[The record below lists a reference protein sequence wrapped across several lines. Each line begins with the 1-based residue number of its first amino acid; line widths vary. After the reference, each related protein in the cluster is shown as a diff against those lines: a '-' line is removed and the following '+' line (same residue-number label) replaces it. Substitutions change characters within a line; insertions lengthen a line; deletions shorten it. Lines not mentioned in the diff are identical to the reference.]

1 MNMLLKISWRNI
13 WRNRQR
19 SVIMIL
25 AITAGLWGGLFA
37 AALAMGLIDQRFR
50 TGIEQ
55 EFSHVQI
62 HNPEFLKE
70 NNPKYFID
78 ISPEIFDRLRDDQ
91 HVQAFSG
98 RTLVNGMIAT
108 ANQTKGINIMGIDP
122 DQEAETTSLDQ
133 NLIEGNYL
141 DETVRNPVLIGRS
154 LAESMK
160 AGVGSRVVLTF
171 QDLDNELVSV
181 ACRINGIFQTANT
194 MFDESNIYMLQSDL
208 NELLGDENI
217 VNQIAIVLEDY
228 RESDSF
234 VEGLRTVYPDL
245 TIRTWAEISPQLSLY
260 YQMGMTMFLIIL
272 IIILMALAFGLLNT
286 MLMSVFERIRELG
299 MLMSIGMSKRRVF
312 LMIVF
317 ETIFLTI
324 TGAIVGMLV
333 GVTTI
338 KMVSKNG
345 INLAPLGGD
354 TLQDFGFEPV
364 IYPFLDGSLIVYLT
378 LLIILTALLTGIY
391 PALKAIRLQ
400 PAEAVRPI

>member
-1 MNMLLKISWRNI
+1 MNMLIKISWRNI

-25 AITAGLWGGLFA
+25 AITAGLWGGLLA
-37 AALAMGLIDQRFR
+37 ASIAMGLIDQRFR

-62 HNPEFLKE
+62 HNPEFLKD
-70 NNPKYFID
+70 NSPKYSINNFQ
-78 ISPEIFDRLRDDQ
+78 EIFNRLEDDAQ
-91 HVQAFSG
+91 VQAFSG

-108 ANQTKGINIMGIDP
+108 ANQTKGINILGIDP
-122 DQEAETTSLDQ
+122 DKEPATTNLDK
-133 NLIEGNYL
+133 NVIEGNFL
-141 DETVRNPVLIGRS
+141 DETMRNPVLIGKR

-181 ACRINGIFQTANT
+181 ACRVSGIFQTANT
-194 MFDESNIYMLQSDL
+194 MFDESNIYLLQSDL
-208 NELLGDENI
+208 NELLGSENLI
-217 VNQIAIVLEDY
+217 NQIAIVLEDY
-228 RESDSF
+228 RESDPF
-234 VEGLRTVYPDL
+234 VEALKPIYPDL

-260 YQMGMTMFLIIL
+260 YQMGMTMFIIIL

-299 MLMSIGMSKRRVF
+299 VLMSIGMSKKRVF
-312 LMIVF
+312 LMIVI
-317 ETIFLTI
+317 ETVFLTL
-324 TGAIVGMLV
+324 TGALVGMLT
-333 GVTTI
+333 GFATI
-338 KMVSKNG
+338 KLVSNKG

-354 TLQDFGFEPV
+354 TLQDFGFDPV
-364 IYPFLDGSLIVYLT
+364 IYPQLEGSLIIYLT
-378 LLIILTALLTGIY
+378 ILVILTALLTGIY

-400 PAEAVRPI
+400 PAEAVRPN

>member
-1 MNMLLKISWRNI
+1 MNMLIKISWRNI

-37 AALAMGLIDQRFR
+37 ASIAMGLIDQRFR

-62 HNPEFLKE
+62 HNPEFLRD
-70 NNPKYFID
+70 NSPKYSID
-78 ISPEIFDRLRDDQ
+78 NFREIFDQLDDEMQ
-91 HVQAFSG
+91 VKAFSG

-108 ANQTKGINIMGIDP
+108 ANQTKGINILGIDP
-122 DQEAETTSLDQ
+122 DKEPATTNLDK
-133 NLIEGNYL
+133 NVIEGNFL
-141 DETVRNPVLIGRS
+141 DETMRNPVLIGKR

-160 AGVGSRVVLTF
+160 AGIGSRVVLTF

-181 ACRINGIFQTANT
+181 ACRVSGIFQTANT
-194 MFDESNIYMLQSDL
+194 MFDESNIYLLQSDL
-208 NELLGDENI
+208 NELLGSENLI
-217 VNQIAIVLEDY
+217 NQIAIVLEDY
-228 RESDSF
+228 RESDPF
-234 VEGLRTVYPDL
+234 VEALKPIYPDL

-299 MLMSIGMSKRRVF
+299 MLMSIGMSKKRVF

-317 ETIFLTI
+317 ETVFLTI
-324 TGAIVGMLV
+324 TGALVGMLT
-333 GVTTI
+333 GFATI
-338 KMVSKNG
+338 RVVSNKG
-345 INLAPLGGD
+345 INLASVGGD
-354 TLQDFGFEPV
+354 TLQDFGFDPV
-364 IYPFLDGSLIVYLT
+364 IYPQLDGSLIIYLT
-378 LLIILTALLTGIY
+378 VLVILTALFTGIY

-400 PAEAVRPI
+400 PAEAVKPN

>member
-378 LLIILTALLTGIY
+378 LLVILTALLTGIY